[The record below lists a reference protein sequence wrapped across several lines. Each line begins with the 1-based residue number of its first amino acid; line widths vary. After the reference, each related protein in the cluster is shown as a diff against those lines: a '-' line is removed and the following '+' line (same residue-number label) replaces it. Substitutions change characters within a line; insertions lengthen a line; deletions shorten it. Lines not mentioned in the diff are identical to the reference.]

1 MLYNWVWKKK
11 YWQQNNK
18 RQANPLAAVKPKLEL
33 KSLVYQYLEKVN
45 FVDKISYL
53 PVAIKR

>member
-11 YWQQNNK
+11 YWQHNNK